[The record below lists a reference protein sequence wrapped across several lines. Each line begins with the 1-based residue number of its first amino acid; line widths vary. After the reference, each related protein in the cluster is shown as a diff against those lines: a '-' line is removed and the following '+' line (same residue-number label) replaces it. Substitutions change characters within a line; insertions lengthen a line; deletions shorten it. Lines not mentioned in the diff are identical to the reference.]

1 MESWITNLTHWH
13 WWILAIVLLVIET
26 IAPGAWFLWFAIAA
40 ALTGILVLVASTIG
54 WELQLLFFAVAS
66 VASVLAWRQYRKMHP
81 QTSDQPLL
89 NRRGEQYI
97 GRRVTLQ
104 EPIVNGVGKIV
115 VDDSTWKI
123 RGEDQASGT
132 TVVVVGADGV
142 LLEVEPA

>member
-1 MESWITNLTHWH
+1 MENWITNLTHWH

-40 ALTGILVLVASTIG
+40 ALTGVLVLLASNIG
-54 WELQLLFFAVAS
+54 WEIQLLFFAVAS

-123 RGEDQASGT
+123 RGQDQASGT

>member
-1 MESWITNLTHWH
+1 MEQWISNLTYWH
-13 WWILAIVLLVIET
+13 WWILAVILLVIET

-40 ALTGILVLVASTIG
+40 ALTGVLVLFLNNIG
-54 WELQLLFFAVAS
+54 WEIQLLFFAVAA
-66 VASVLAWRQYRKMHP
+66 VASVLAWRQYRKNNP

-123 RGEDQASGT
+123 RGQDQDSGT

-142 LLEVEPA
+142 VLEVEPS